1 VKRIAL
7 LFFLVVATSFAS
19 TQNWEPDLPTTLDA
33 LAKNAWQPSLLTA
46 FGNFTFA
53 YSDLASPFSRF
64 LEESLA
70 SAITRSAHLQL
81 FNREAAAAMDPA
93 FRQIYG
99 EYFKTNG
106 VDAFLSGRFFDEG
119 QTVRAHLELT
129 NMTNGI
135 LVGTADLQV
144 PKAAIP
150 NDVPVEPTAAA
161 TAASTE
167 LGNLISNKE
176 AGGLSVSVSAER
188 GPDAVYR
195 EGEDMVVLV
204 TVSKEAWVKVYHI
217 YVKGKVQLIWPNRF
231 GGGGTIKP
239 GEAVRIPGEGAPFAF
254 KMTPPFGTEFIKVVA
269 STRPFATNE
278 ADFTEL
284 SGDARGVISRGL
296 SVEGLGK
303 AEQAEAMASYVIMQ
317 AK

>member
-1 VKRIAL
+1 MKYIAML
-7 LFFLVVATSFAS
+7 LAFLVANSLAS
-19 TQNWEPDLPTTLDA
+19 AQSWESGLPTTLDS
-33 LAKNAWQPSLLTA
+33 LAEKAWQPSLLTA
-46 FGNFTFA
+46 LGNFTFA
-53 YSDLASPFSRF
+53 YSELASPFSRF

-70 SAITRSAHLQL
+70 SAITRSTHLQL

-99 EYFKTNG
+99 EYFKNNK

-144 PKAAIP
+144 PKVAIP
-150 NDVPVEPTAAA
+150 NDVPIEPTAAA

-176 AGGLSVSVSAER
+176 AGGLSVSVSTER
-188 GPDAVYR
+188 GPGAVYR

-204 TVSKEAWVKVYHI
+204 AVSKEAWVKVYH
-217 YVKGKVQLIWPNRF
+217 VDVNGKVKLIWPNRF

-239 GEAVRIPGEGAPFAF
+239 GQAVRIPAEGDPFAF

-269 STRPFATNE
+269 STQPFATNE
-278 ADFTEL
+278 ADFSEL
-284 SGDARGVISRGL
+284 GGDARGIIARGL